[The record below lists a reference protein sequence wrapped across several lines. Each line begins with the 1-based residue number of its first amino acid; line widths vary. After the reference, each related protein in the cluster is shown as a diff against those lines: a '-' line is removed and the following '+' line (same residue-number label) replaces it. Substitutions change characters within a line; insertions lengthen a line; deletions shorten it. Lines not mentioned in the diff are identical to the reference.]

1 MSAKLFNES
10 KYTKW
15 YYNIIRQAQL
25 RTLDGY
31 KERHHIIPRSLGG
44 LDESANLVDLTA
56 KEHYIVH
63 LLLPYM
69 IVDSDHRKKMWGALR
84 CMSKLIYKTHRRYVG
99 SARFYEKAKENTDF
113 GIGNRGR
120 IQPLEERQKRAAAL
134 KGKVCSEDTKRKIGM
149 ANSKPSRRTPWNK
162 GVSGY
167 KIHSEETK
175 QRISQERTGIPKSE
189 ETKAIMKAAQAL
201 RPKDSY
207 AYDWKH
213 DDSTIEKFKEMARN
227 RPRLTCPHCGLEGS
241 VPGMKRYHFDN
252 CKALSAASNA
262 SRAI

>member
-1 MSAKLFNES
+1 MSAKLFNDS
-10 KYTKW
+10 KYTKC
-15 YYNIIRQAQL
+15 YYTIIQRAQS
-25 RTLDGY
+25 RTLAGY
-31 KERHHIIPRSLGG
+31 KERHHTIPRSLGG
-44 LDESANLVDLTA
+44 TDDTENLVELTA

-69 IVDSDHRKKMWGALR
+69 VIDIDHRKKMWGALR
-84 CMSKLIYKTHRRYVG
+84 CMSKMIYSTHRRYVG

-134 KGKVCSEDTKRKIGM
+134 KGRICSEETKRKISI
-149 ANSKPSRRTPWNK
+149 ANSKNTGRTPWNK

-167 KIHSEETK
+167 KVHSEETK
-175 QRISQERTGIPKSE
+175 QRLSREKKGIPKSE
-189 ETKAIMKAAQAL
+189 ETRANMKAAQAL
-201 RPKDSY
+201 RSKDSY
-207 AYDWKH
+207 AQPGWKH
-213 DDSTIEKFKEMARN
+213 DDATIEKFKEIARN

-252 CKALSAASNA
+252 CKVLSAAARA
-262 SRAI
+262 S